1 MLKWLSGLASK
12 SGDMKVFIA
21 SDHAGFEKK
30 QELASKLERAYEVFD
45 MGPYKLNPDD
55 DYPLYAKKVALAV
68 QENPDSMGVLVCHSG
83 EGMAITANKFH
94 GIRAA
99 TALTKEQAKETRQDN
114 DTNVLSLAAGELSDK
129 EAYDITKTWLETPFS
144 ELTRHK
150 RRLEEI
156 SKIESEK
163 L

>member
-1 MLKWLSGLASK
+1 
-12 SGDMKVFIA
+12 MKVFIA

-30 QELASKLERAYEVFD
+30 QQLASKLEQSYEVYD
-45 MGPYKLNPDD
+45 MGPYKLDPND
-55 DYPLYAKKVALAV
+55 DYPLYAQKVAMAV
-68 QENPDSMGVLVCHSG
+68 KENPASMGVLVCHSG
-83 EGMAITANKFH
+83 EGMAIAANKFD

-99 TALTKEQAKETRQDN
+99 TAVSKQQATETRHDN
-114 DTNVLSLAAGELSDK
+114 DTNVLSLAASELSDK
-129 EAYDITKTWLETPFS
+129 EAYEITKAWLDTPFS
-144 ELTRHK
+144 ELERHK